1 MPRKGVGNY
10 PTRPCSNCG
19 APYQE
24 RPHVR
29 TCSRKCGARLRAIEN
44 PQVPSPGRCPG
55 DAEVAASET
64 RRREVLR
71 VSLDSGAT
79 REIPLHGLKA
89 AGRVAFVDADD
100 YDLVMLY
107 RWSVLEVPGRSGPY
121 AITRVTSGRNA
132 PRKYMH
138 QLITGY
144 ARTDH
149 WNHDGLDNRRENL
162 RDVTARLNLANQRPR
177 RRVSSRYKGVAPRD
191 GKWEARIKGDGSGK
205 VHILGRF
212 ITELDAA
219 LAYDMAARRYF
230 GQFACLNF
238 PEGATP

>member
-1 MPRKGVGNY
+1 MPPRDVRSY
-10 PTRPCSNCG
+10 PSRLCGNCG

-29 TCSRKCGARLRAIEN
+29 TCSRKCGAILRAGEN
-44 PQVPSPGRCPG
+44 PQVPSGAHWPSE
-55 DAEVAASET
+55 AEVALSEGG
-64 RRREVLR
+64 RRGALR
-71 VSLDSGAT
+71 AELDSGTT
-79 REIPLHGLKA
+79 REIPLHGVKA

-100 YDLVMLY
+100 YDLVMPY

-121 AITRVTSGRNA
+121 AIAKVTPGRKGT
-132 PRKYMH
+132 RKYMH

-162 RDVTARLNLANQRPR
+162 RDVTPRLNLANQRPR
-177 RRVSSRYKGVAPRD
+177 HRASSRYKGVVPRD

-212 ITELDAA
+212 ATELDAA
-219 LAYDMAARRYF
+219 LAYDMAARHYF
-230 GQFACLNF
+230 GQFACPNF
-238 PEGATP
+238 PEGATT